1 MATVGIDLGN
11 TYSCVGIWKNDRVE
25 IISNDYGNRTTPSYV
40 AFTDKE
46 ILIGDAAKNQV
57 SINPHNTVFD
67 IIRLIGHDIND
78 FDLHMM
84 HWPFNV
90 VKKNKKLYIRVKY
103 KGEDK
108 DFEPKEIL
116 SMILKKMKEIA
127 EAFLN
132 TQVKNAVITTPA
144 FSNYS
149 HYKALYDAGL
159 IAGLKILRIIN
170 SPSAA
175 AIAYGLDK
183 RFTRER
189 NILVFDLG
197 DGSCDVS
204 LLTIEEGILEV
215 KAVAGNNHLGGK
227 DFDNRIVN
235 HFVQEFKNRFNKDLT
250 SNVRAI
256 CRLREQCE
264 RAKRTL
270 SASTKAFIGID
281 SLFENIDFDTTL
293 TRAKFEELN
302 QKLFQFIMEPI
313 EKVLQDGKIYKCQVH
328 EIILVGGSTRIPK
341 IQKMI
346 SEFFNGKELNKSINS
361 DEAVAY
367 GATIQAAILSNY
379 NSEKIQNLMLLDV
392 AAFSLGIEICGTM
405 IPFIDSNTTIPTKK
419 SEIISTSHFNQNYI
433 IISIY
438 EGENNLT
445 RNNRLIGKFKLTK
458 ISSDVPQIEVTFDI
472 DSNRI
477 LKVTAVDLITGGSNM
492 TTINNIYNRPK
503 SKVIKRMGAEAKKYH
518 TERNQVAQRMQARNE
533 FESYV
538 YSLRNSYQSILK
550 EAIQESIAWLENN
563 QEAEKYEYEHKRKL
577 LEKFINVREERDNI
591 DNRDNRRKTY

>member
-103 KGEDK
+103 K
-108 DFEPKEIL
+108 
-116 SMILKKMKEIA
+116 
-127 EAFLN
+127 
-132 TQVKNAVITTPA
+132 
-144 FSNYS
+144 
-149 HYKALYDAGL
+149 ALYDAGL

-175 AIAYGLDK
+175 SIAYG
-183 RFTRER
+183 
-189 NILVFDLG
+189 
-197 DGSCDVS
+197 
-204 LLTIEEGILEV
+204 
-215 KAVAGNNHLGGK
+215 
-227 DFDNRIVN
+227 
-235 HFVQEFKNRFNKDLT
+235 FNKDLT
-250 SNVRAI
+250 TNVRAI

-313 EKVLQDGKIYKCQVH
+313 EKVLQD
-328 EIILVGGSTRIPK
+328 
-341 IQKMI
+341 
-346 SEFFNGKELNKSINS
+346 ELNKSINS